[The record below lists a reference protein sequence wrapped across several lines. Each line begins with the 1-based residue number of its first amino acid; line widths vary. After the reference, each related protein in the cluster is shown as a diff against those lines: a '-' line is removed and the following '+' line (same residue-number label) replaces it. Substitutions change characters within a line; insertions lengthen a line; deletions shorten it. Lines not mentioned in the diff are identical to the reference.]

1 MNLADLALPAAMA
14 GLAWLS
20 RHWGAPDD
28 APPPGERLPGPADV
42 PWPAAP
48 PPTSPP
54 PERITDVGPID
65 PTTDQ
70 PRETPPM
77 QRGMP
82 GTSAAIDRAIRRA
95 KQRASSGGGWRP
107 AQRPTRA
114 EIERAK
120 QLLAPGVWREGVI
133 ESSETTQYRGA
144 WHPDRSGSGRHK
156 GVEVWHRATG

>member
-28 APPPGERLPGPADV
+28 APPAGERLPGPADV

-48 PPTSPP
+48 PPARTTPGRRPMTPDERRLSRDEPP
-54 PERITDVGPID
+54 VDHLDRMTPDERERV
-65 PTTDQ
+65 
-70 PRETPPM
+70 
-77 QRGMP
+77 
-82 GTSAAIDRAIRRA
+82 RRA
-95 KQRASSGGGWRP
+95 LGPGAASGGTWRP
-107 AQRPTRA
+107 AKRPTPA
-114 EIERAK
+114 EVERAK